1 MDSLSLGFLVVIA
14 LSSLVQAVLLLALA
28 RGASLLARRLG
39 ELQGQIERDF
49 RPVLRNV
56 AHISRN
62 VAEVSDRFALQARRL
77 DLAFAETLERVEA
90 VRDQVRRFLQSP
102 GGLFAEMAAAIRGF
116 RQGFDVYRRLGQSEV
131 QRGGRNRRYREDEHL
146 FIG

>member
-14 LSSLVQAVLLLALA
+14 LSSLVQAVLLLGLA
-28 RGASLLARRLG
+28 RGASLLARRLAD
-39 ELQGQIERDF
+39 LQGQIERDF

-56 AHISRN
+56 AQISRN
-62 VAEVSDRFALQARRL
+62 VAEVSDRFAAQARRL

-90 VRDQVRRFLQSP
+90 TREHVRRFLHSP
-102 GGLFAEMAAAIRGF
+102 AGLLAELAAAVRGF
-116 RQGFDVYRRLGQSEV
+116 RRGFHVYRRLGQSEV
-131 QRGGRNRRYREDEHL
+131 QRRGRHRRYREDEHL